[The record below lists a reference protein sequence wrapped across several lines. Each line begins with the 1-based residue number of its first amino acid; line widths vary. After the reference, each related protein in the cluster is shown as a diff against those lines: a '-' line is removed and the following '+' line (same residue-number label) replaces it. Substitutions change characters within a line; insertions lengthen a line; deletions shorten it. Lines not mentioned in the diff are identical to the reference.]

1 MVDKNN
7 SVTIKDVAQSAGVSI
22 ATVSR
27 VLNHLPSVALETRKK
42 VLSAMES
49 LQYNRNE
56 VARSLKVR
64 QTKTIGVIAPELNN
78 PFFMEVFEAMERAFA
93 PMGYSMIIASSNGSV
108 EEEKRKLQIF
118 VQRNVDALVV
128 MPAGAEED
136 HFVQKSVAS
145 IPLVMVDRHIEGL
158 QVDTVLVDNR
168 WAVKHVIRALVQE
181 GYKRIGFI
189 GGNPSAYT
197 AKERLEG
204 YYEAMRELN
213 LSVEKEFVLASG
225 PMNQANGQLA
235 IQQALAKANHPQAF
249 FIANHALHLGATTW
263 AFESLNQD
271 QLAKL
276 VFATFDYL
284 SYAPLLRLCH
294 YAVAQ
299 PMEQIGNEVASLVLK
314 RLAGDKSPKAEHIL
328 LKPQIKVMRANGAAP
343 YEIK

>member
-145 IPLVMVDRHIEGL
+145 IPLVMVDRHIEG
-158 QVDTVLVDNR
+158 
-168 WAVKHVIRALVQE
+168 A
-181 GYKRIGFI
+181 
-189 GGNPSAYT
+189 PSRHGAG
-197 AKERLEG
+197 RQPLG
-204 YYEAMRELN
+204 SEARN
-213 LSVEKEFVLASG
+213 
-225 PMNQANGQLA
+225 
-235 IQQALAKANHPQAF
+235 
-249 FIANHALHLGATTW
+249 
-263 AFESLNQD
+263 
-271 QLAKL
+271 
-276 VFATFDYL
+276 
-284 SYAPLLRLCH
+284 
-294 YAVAQ
+294 
-299 PMEQIGNEVASLVLK
+299 
-314 RLAGDKSPKAEHIL
+314 
-328 LKPQIKVMRANGAAP
+328 
-343 YEIK
+343 